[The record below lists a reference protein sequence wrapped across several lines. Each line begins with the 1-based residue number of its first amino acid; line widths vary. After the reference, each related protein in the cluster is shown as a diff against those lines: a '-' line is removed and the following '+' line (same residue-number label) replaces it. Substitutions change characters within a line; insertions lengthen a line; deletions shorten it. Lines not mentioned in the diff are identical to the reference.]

1 LPAPIVHIGYHK
13 TGTSW
18 FQKNFF
24 PQVRGATYLDRR
36 LVRDVFLNTTA
47 FLFDAERAAER
58 LACQGWPIVSEEDF
72 SGFPDNS
79 GCLEALSKDTAYRL
93 HAVYPEARIVIFIR
107 NQIEMLRANY
117 LQYVRGGGAL
127 SLKRYLFPYRHDPH
141 SAKRQHQKPMFTLE
155 HFAYQHLIRH
165 YRDVFGKERV
175 HVFLYEDF
183 AADPQAFARA
193 FAEHLHLD
201 VPFDRLSF
209 ARRNESLDSGALNL
223 ARALAPFTAGTTRD
237 RRPFLPLLPRWAHKG
252 GMKALNRTPLAGR
265 RVTSPDLFGAK
276 LLSQLHDFYV
286 AENRDLAREIDVDLK
301 ARGYP
306 VEPVKR

>member
-1 LPAPIVHIGYHK
+1 MPAPILHIGYHK

-24 PQVRGATYLDRR
+24 PHVRGATYLDRR

-47 FLFDAERAAER
+47 FLFDAEQAAQR
-58 LACQGWPIVSEEDF
+58 LACKGRPIVSEEDF

-79 GCLEALSKDTAYRL
+79 GCLEALSKDIAYRL
-93 HAVYPEARIVIFIR
+93 EAVYPEAHIVIFIR
-107 NQIEMLRANY
+107 NQLEMLRANY

-127 SLKRYLFPYRHDPH
+127 SLKRYLFPYEHEPH
-141 SAKRQHQKPMFTLE
+141 FAKRQHHRPMFTLE

-165 YRDVFGKERV
+165 YRSVFGKERV

-183 AADPQAFARA
+183 AADPQTFARS
-193 FAEHLHLD
+193 FADRLELD
-201 VPFDRLSF
+201 VSIDRLSF
-209 ARRNESLDSGALNL
+209 ARRNESLDSGALKL
-223 ARALAPFTAGTTRD
+223 ARRLAPFTAGTTRD
-237 RRPFLPLLPRWAHKG
+237 QRSVLPLLPHWAHKG

-265 RVTSPDLFGAK
+265 RVTTSELFGDK
-276 LLSQLHDFYV
+276 LLARLHSRY
-286 AENRDLAREIDVDLK
+286 APENRELAREIDVDLE

-306 VEPVKR
+306 VDPIAS